1 MTDELFIRKMRDV
14 ASRSEYDTSVT
25 PFLTPAEQCEAFD
38 SLPEYRS
45 KLFFWGASRGAERR
59 SAFFLPDWLADA
71 HETGGSLVSPER
83 ESLFLSLCE
92 SGGIVPSEHVT
103 SLSVT
108 GSGFVKLGHRDW
120 LGAAL
125 NLGIERSAL
134 GDIAVTSDKS
144 CVIACTA
151 RIAPLLSDELVRVAR
166 DTVKTELFADSDFTT
181 VREFEKSDITV
192 SSMRF
197 DCIVKALCRVS
208 REEAQRLVSSGL
220 CTLEWRECTEVS
232 RTVAEGEAVSVRG
245 FGKFMIDK
253 ITGSTKKD
261 RIRLS
266 VKKYV

>member
-38 SLPEYRS
+38 SLPEHRS
-45 KLFFWGASRGAERR
+45 KLFFWGAFRGAERR

-71 HETGGSLVSPER
+71 HETGGSLFSPER

-125 NLGIERSAL
+125 NLGIER
-134 GDIAVTSDKS
+134 
-144 CVIACTA
+144 CA
-151 RIAPLLSDELVRVAR
+151 RH
-166 DTVKTELFADSDFTT
+166 
-181 VREFEKSDITV
+181 
-192 SSMRF
+192 
-197 DCIVKALCRVS
+197 
-208 REEAQRLVSSGL
+208 G
-220 CTLEWRECTEVS
+220 
-232 RTVAEGEAVSVRG
+232 
-245 FGKFMIDK
+245 
-253 ITGSTKKD
+253 
-261 RIRLS
+261 
-266 VKKYV
+266 